1 MVPTIV
7 LPVKRLVLSVPLA
20 LVCAALATPGAARD
34 TKEIHI
40 DHLDGTGTKTIFQ
53 VQPSIPGVA
62 DFIRATPAP
71 IPKPGEI
78 MVPPTETPGQSPSP
92 ARTPRAF

>member
-1 MVPTIV
+1 MVPTTV
-7 LPVKRLVLSVPLA
+7 LPVKRLVLSAPRA
-20 LVCAALATPGAARD
+20 LVCAAPAPRGGPRD
-34 TKEIHI
+34 SKEIYI

-78 MVPPTETPGQSPSP
+78 IVPPTETPARSPSP
-92 ARTPRAF
+92 VRTPRAF